1 MESKHI
7 DEWQNCKTSY
17 CNVTCHYFIHHGEGG
32 DSTYVLT
39 TKNPI
44 NMSKNLFAL
53 TTNPTHACHMYGCRK
68 IFQCA

>member
-1 MESKHI
+1 MA
-7 DEWQNCKTSY
+7 NCKTSY

-53 TTNPTHACHMYGCRK
+53 KTNPTHVTCTVAIKYSNVHN
-68 IFQCA
+68 A